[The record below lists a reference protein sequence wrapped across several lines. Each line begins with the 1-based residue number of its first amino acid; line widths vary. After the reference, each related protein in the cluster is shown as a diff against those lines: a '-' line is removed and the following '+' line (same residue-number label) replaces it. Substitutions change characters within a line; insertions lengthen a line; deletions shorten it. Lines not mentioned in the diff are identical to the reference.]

1 MSPELVSAAQ
11 RVASSDAPVSTQT
24 AALVT
29 IMSATRFEARAVRR
43 ACRGRL
49 SAVRVVEGGVGL
61 TRLRGGE
68 LGNVVVSCGLA
79 GGLRTDLPTG
89 SVLIPRQV
97 MRPNGEMLACDPE
110 LVAALERAARDLG
123 MEPEPGPLVT
133 TASLLTGEARRTW
146 AELGYVG
153 VDMETGLITAPR
165 VAAVRVVLD
174 TPEHDLSEVW
184 LRAGAALLHPAA
196 WPELPWLWREAPRC
210 MQRAALV
217 LAEAITPRR
226 APLPATPAPRRG

>member
-1 MSPELVSAAQ
+1 VQETSAA
-11 RVASSDAPVSTQT
+11 VGIAG
-24 AALVT
+24 VT
-29 IMSATRFEARAVRR
+29 VLAATRFEARALRR
-43 ACRGRL
+43 ACRRAHG
-49 SAVRVVEGGVGL
+49 AGVRVVEGGVGL
-61 TRLRGGE
+61 TRLRGGK
-68 LGNVVVSCGLA
+68 LDDVVVSCGLA
-79 GGLRTDLPTG
+79 GGLRADLPTG

-97 MRPNGEMLACDPE
+97 MRPDGSMLACDPE
-110 LVAALERAARDLG
+110 LVSALERAARDVG
-123 MEPEPGPLVT
+123 IEPDPGPLLT

-146 AELGYVG
+146 AERGYAG

-210 MQRAALV
+210 MQRAARV

-226 APLPATPAPRRG
+226 APLLATPAPRLG